1 MLLPTPEPTTRAP
14 LYDDDMPLLWRHWDD
29 ALRDLFPLA
38 LLWVLMHV
46 VVFRKIWRLRLA
58 SRHLRTAV
66 PAALETLRASHD
78 VDAAL
83 ATMAALGGA
92 MARAVGAALS
102 RLPQSSV
109 AAETTVQQR
118 RAVDLAV
125 LDQSDRT
132 LPILAAIGMCV
143 GGLRFVVNVVSSSP
157 QIVQW
162 ASPDQR
168 KLLLAKQIGESM
180 SGMAAALFVAVVC
193 VALHAALEAWRARL
207 RADADHAVALF
218 TAEIDELRPDLSLSE
233 HRLADARQTYRG
245 H

>member
-1 MLLPTPEPTTRAP
+1 
-14 LYDDDMPLLWRHWDD
+14 MPLLWRHWDD

-38 LLWVLMHV
+38 FVWVLMHV

-58 SRHLRTAV
+58 SAQLRNAV
-66 PAALETLRASHD
+66 PAALETLRSSHD

-92 MARAVGAALS
+92 MARAGGAALS

-109 AAETTVQQR
+109 AAETIVHQR

-125 LDQSDRT
+125 LDHADRT
-132 LPILAAIGMCV
+132 LPILATIAMCV
-143 GGLRFVVNVVSSSP
+143 GGLLFVVNAIPPFDSDLV
-157 QIVQW
+157 
-162 ASPDQR
+162 ASPDER
-168 KLLLAKQIGESM
+168 KLHLARRIGESM
-180 SGMAAALFVAVVC
+180 SGMAAALVVAVVC
-193 VALHAALEAWRARL
+193 VALHAALEAWRKRL

-218 TAEIDELRPDLSLSE
+218 TAEIDELRPDLSLAGQ
-233 HRLADARQTYRG
+233 RLPDARQTYRG